1 MILYLRK
8 KAVKSG
14 EILTE
19 KRRYWETLWGQI
31 FMVFNVLFVREKI
44 INHGPWKI
52 VNTNSSMFKFC
63 RIYSR
68 KVNTNIFSENFKP
81 GKTLK

>member
-52 VNTNSSMFKFC
+52 QIACGSTIWF
-63 RIYSR
+63 SR
-68 KVNTNIFSENFKP
+68 FREIFLAEN
-81 GKTLK
+81 